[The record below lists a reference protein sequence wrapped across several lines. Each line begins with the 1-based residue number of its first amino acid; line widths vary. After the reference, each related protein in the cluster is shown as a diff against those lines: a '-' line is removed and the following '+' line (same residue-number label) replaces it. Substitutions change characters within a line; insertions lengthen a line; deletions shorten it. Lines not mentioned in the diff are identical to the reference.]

1 MICSSK
7 FNMGKSVNKTQW
19 ANIMMLNNMYFA
31 NFRRNN
37 QVISKEHRLWV
48 HLHAQNMLHLAK
60 TFLLTTTRLEPTT
73 TYFEHERSTI

>member
-37 QVISKEHRLWV
+37 QVYLKRVHWVLKIEYNVLKRDFEYIYMSKIC
-48 HLHAQNMLHLAK
+48 
-60 TFLLTTTRLEPTT
+60 
-73 TYFEHERSTI
+73 SI